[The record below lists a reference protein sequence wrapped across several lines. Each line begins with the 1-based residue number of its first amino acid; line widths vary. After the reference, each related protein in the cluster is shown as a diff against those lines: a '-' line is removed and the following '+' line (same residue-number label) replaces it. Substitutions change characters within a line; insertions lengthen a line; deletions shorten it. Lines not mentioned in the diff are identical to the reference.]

1 MLELHQP
8 TKLSIG
14 VREMTQVHSDAPWTR
29 RRRLTVGRHVASA
42 DAASV
47 ATVVIPTLGP
57 VPPLLVRTKIESD
70 PGQ

>member
-1 MLELHQP
+1 
-8 TKLSIG
+8 
-14 VREMTQVHSDAPWTR
+14 MTQVHSDAPWTR
-29 RRRLTVGRHVASA
+29 RRQLTVGRHLASA

-47 ATVVIPTLGP
+47 ATVVIPALGP